1 MVNNPCPSVK
11 KEDAFE
17 DTLFLI
23 DLLKQSKEKENKQ
36 KKVEITFYDII
47 YG

>member
-36 KKVEITFYDII
+36 KKVEATFYDFI
-47 YG
+47 YE